1 LVRYINGL
9 SATEEI
15 GALLA
20 EDIRPLKEKLPP
32 ELFQGEGAMTPESPD
47 MLSGLVEEV
56 KGMLIQRLLASG
68 VGK

>member
-1 LVRYINGL
+1 
-9 SATEEI
+9 
-15 GALLA
+15 
-20 EDIRPLKEKLPP
+20 
-32 ELFQGEGAMTPESPD
+32 

>member
-1 LVRYINGL
+1 
-9 SATEEI
+9 
-15 GALLA
+15 
-20 EDIRPLKEKLPP
+20 
-32 ELFQGEGAMTPESPD
+32 MTPDSPE